1 MSKNIKL
8 LGMVSVMA
16 LVAACGN
23 NNVEEEFIAIDPA
36 PISQEPVHTGKYK

>member
-8 LGMVSVMA
+8 LGMVSLVA

-23 NNVEEEFIAIDPA
+23 NNVEEEFIVVDPA
-36 PISQEPVHTGKYK
+36 PISQEPTYTGKYK

>member
-8 LGMVSVMA
+8 LGMVSLVA

-23 NNVEEEFIAIDPA
+23 NNVEEEFIVVDPA
-36 PISQEPVHTGKYK
+36 PISQEPAYTGKYK